1 MEIQPCESSSPS
13 RHLTSQPANARHLM
27 MVFLSICTALYDY
40 TPQDDNELAIKQ
52 GELIFIL
59 EKSAGDD
66 WWKAKKRAP
75 GEAEEPVGLIP
86 YNYVEE
92 VSRHSFSSTHAMERR
107 KRGWEMQERQCI
119 NTGHLPPFRPGLTS
133 ILRHNQFSMQRRC
146 MSTQDKQTRS
156 FLFPTI
162 RPFSFTTQL
171 IQIGPWLA

>member
-1 MEIQPCESSSPS
+1 MNPSSPS
-13 RHLTSQPANARHLM
+13 RHFQHQPANARHLM

-40 TPQDDNELAIKQ
+40 TPQDENELAIKQ
-52 GELIFIL
+52 GELIYIL

-92 VSRHSFSSTHAMERR
+92 VSRHSLSITRVMERC
-107 KRGWEMQERQCI
+107 KRGWEIQERQCI
-119 NTGHLPPFRPGLTS
+119 NSGHLLLLRSGLTS
-133 ILRHNQFSMQRRC
+133 ILRHNQSSMQRRFT
-146 MSTQDKQTRS
+146 SIQDKQTRS

-162 RPFSFTTQL
+162 RPFSFTTPP
-171 IQIGPWLA
+171 IQIGPWWA

>member
-1 MEIQPCESSSPS
+1 
-13 RHLTSQPANARHLM
+13 

-40 TPQDDNELAIKQ
+40 TPQDDSELAIKQ
-52 GELIFIL
+52 GELIYIL

-92 VSRHSFSSTHAMERR
+92 VSRHSFRVPTRW
-107 KRGWEMQERQCI
+107 RGAKEAGRCKSANI
-119 NTGHLPPFRPGLTS
+119 GHLLPFRPGLTS

-146 MSTQDKQTRS
+146 TSIQDKQTRS

-162 RPFSFTTQL
+162 RPFSFTTQP
-171 IQIGPWLA
+171 IQTGPWLA

>member
-1 MEIQPCESSSPS
+1 
-13 RHLTSQPANARHLM
+13 M

-52 GELIFIL
+52 GELIYVL

-92 VSRHSFSSTHAMERR
+92 VSRQSLSSIHAMERR
-107 KRGWEMQERQCI
+107 KRRWEMEKRQCI
-119 NTGHLPPFRPGLTS
+119 SIGHLPPSRPGLTS
-133 ILRHNQFSMQRRC
+133 FLRHNQFSMQRRC
-146 MSTQDKQTRS
+146 TSIQDKQMRS

-162 RPFSFTTQL
+162 RPFSFTIHQ

>member
-1 MEIQPCESSSPS
+1 
-13 RHLTSQPANARHLM
+13 M
-27 MVFLSICTALYDY
+27 MVFISICTALYDY
-40 TPQDDNELAIKQ
+40 TPQDDSELAIRQ
-52 GELIFIL
+52 GELIYIL

-92 VSRHSFSSTHAMERR
+92 VSRHSFRVPTRWRR
-107 KRGWEMQERQCI
+107 KRGWEMQERQRI
-119 NTGHLPPFRPGLTS
+119 NIGHLPPFRPGLTS

-146 MSTQDKQTRS
+146 TSIPDKQTRS

-162 RPFSFTTQL
+162 RPFSFTTQP